1 MAHDYHEGLPGYDP
15 ARILH
20 DGCSECE
27 WRARHHDHG
36 INSLDRDSFARA
48 WTRAAD
54 WNLRYLRG
62 SVGLKL
68 SNAEL
73 PMLSTLW
80 AIQVQLERYGQ
91 PIGTLPV
98 RARTSAAGERS

>member
-15 ARILH
+15 KQILH

-36 INSLDRDSFARA
+36 ISFLDRDSFARA
-48 WTRAAD
+48 WLRAAQ
-54 WNLRYLRG
+54 WYRQGLPNM
-62 SVGLKL
+62 SV
-68 SNAEL
+68 AEI
-73 PMLSTLW
+73 PMLSALW
-80 AIQVQLERYGQ
+80 AVQVQLARYGH

-98 RARTSAAGERS
+98 RARASATGERS